1 MPIHRATPTDAARLA
16 PLLDAYRVF
25 YRQPSD
31 IAAAEAFLRQR
42 LTERQSTVFFAA
54 TDEGRPQGF
63 TQLYPSFTS
72 VGLRPILILN
82 DLYVDPAFRRQRLAH
97 ALLDAAVQ
105 EGRSLECRNLV
116 LLTEHS
122 NAPAQ
127 ALYESLG
134 WKRDTT
140 YARYTFTL

>member
-1 MPIHRATPTDAARLA
+1 MPIHRATPADAERLA

-31 IAAAEAFLRQR
+31 TPAAEAFLRQR
-42 LTERQSTVFFAA
+42 LTERQSIVFFAA
-54 TDEGRPQGF
+54 TDDGIPQGF

-82 DLYVDPAFRRQRLAH
+82 DLYVDAAFRRKRIAH
-97 ALLDAAVQ
+97 ALIDAAVQ
-105 EGRSLECRNLV
+105 EGRSLHCRNLV
-116 LLTEHS
+116 LLTEHT
-122 NAPAQ
+122 NTPAQ

-134 WKRDTT
+134 WKRDTA
-140 YARYTFTL
+140 YARYSFTL